1 MIKKLNN
8 LDKYTKLAIIIIVIG
23 ILIRFSLV
31 SIYAV
36 SGDACWQL
44 SNSRFIAENNK
55 LPLFEFFGRDEPF
68 WPPPLF
74 HIVTALVYKVFIN
87 FNEGAADFATKM
99 VSPILG
105 SLTLI
110 FSFLIAKMLFNKKK
124 AFYSLIFLTFIP
136 LSIDYSVFS
145 YIDGMVTFLAV
156 LSVYLALKNKTM
168 LSSITAGLAILTKY
182 NGIFILPVLLFIIYM
197 NYKGNVRTL
206 MKNAAIVSIIPIAIG
221 SIWFIRNWIY
231 LGNPV
236 WPFMNSIFHGI
247 EVKTFVESGVGAV
260 NLLKVFSI
268 DAITS
273 IYLGIFGVPNGNIG
287 TLNFL
292 EIPYLNLFFNLWFL
306 GTIIFSVPLF
316 MGVASKNLNYKGL
329 LFVWIG
335 SYLILIL
342 LYIVNAS
349 WSVSRFMLPAFP
361 AIAMIWAHGL
371 EKIKFKSS
379 RNIFRIILILIIVGF
394 TSTSILKISLA
405 ANLWDSYS
413 NDFEWI
419 RQNTNKNDIFLSGS
433 QCISYY
439 IARQTVK
446 PEIENLESANYA
458 FVNQDF
464 KVDRLCMLNNEML
477 SEIKTKGKIIY
488 RNEETKTEAY
498 KFR

>member
-1 MIKKLNN
+1 
-8 LDKYTKLAIIIIVIG
+8 
-23 ILIRFSLV
+23 
-31 SIYAV
+31 
-36 SGDACWQL
+36 
-44 SNSRFIAENNK
+44 
-55 LPLFEFFGRDEPF
+55 
-68 WPPPLF
+68 
-74 HIVTALVYKVFIN
+74 
-87 FNEGAADFATKM
+87 
-99 VSPILG
+99 
-105 SLTLI
+105 
-110 FSFLIAKMLFNKKK
+110 
-124 AFYSLIFLTFIP
+124 
-136 LSIDYSVFS
+136 
-145 YIDGMVTFLAV
+145 
-156 LSVYLALKNKTM
+156 
-168 LSSITAGLAILTKY
+168 
-182 NGIFILPVLLFIIYM
+182 
-197 NYKGNVRTL
+197 
-206 MKNAAIVSIIPIAIG
+206 MKNVAIVSIIPIAIG